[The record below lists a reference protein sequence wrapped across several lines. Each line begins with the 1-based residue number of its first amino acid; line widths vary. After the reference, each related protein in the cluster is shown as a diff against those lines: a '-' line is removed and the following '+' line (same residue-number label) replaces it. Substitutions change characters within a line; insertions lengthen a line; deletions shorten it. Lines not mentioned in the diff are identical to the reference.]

1 MIFSKNLYLKIKQLE
16 LPFIEFWIEQ
26 MEFQIEVDAE
36 VSDCLADLMHKTHA

>member
-26 MEFQIEVDAE
+26 MESQIEIDAAA
-36 VSDCLADLMHKTHA
+36 SNYLADLMHKTYV